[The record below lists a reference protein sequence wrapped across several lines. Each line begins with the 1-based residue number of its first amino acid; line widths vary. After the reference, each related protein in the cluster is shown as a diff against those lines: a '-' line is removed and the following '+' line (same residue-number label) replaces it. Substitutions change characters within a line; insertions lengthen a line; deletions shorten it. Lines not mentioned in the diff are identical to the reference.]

1 MTKLGNICEDCFLT
15 LKSGSYLVF
24 LVLYVYKDMHYFS
37 HVSMLSS
44 SSVPANIFSW
54 SYPAVTE
61 HYKVFHA
68 SMRKSINQLVLRA
81 HDTDRWHGSGFRRRS
96 ASSKLSVNMK
106 KVWAYIISCIDLESR
121 FFIVISFSNLLPAVI
136 TVVILLFIL
145 AFAAEF
151 LTGTN
156 TFKQELEVHLSMGLI
171 LTLHSFFLHIL
182 HTRTLKHSSRI
193 TIFTSNQ
200 LLFSS

>member
-1 MTKLGNICEDCFLT
+1 MEPGFDKTRKYLWGLFLDT
-15 LKSGSYLVF
+15 EKWLLVF
-24 LVLYVYKDMHYFS
+24 LVLYVYKDVHYFS

-44 SSVPANIFSW
+44 SSVSVNVFSW

-81 HDTDRWHGSGFRRRS
+81 HDTYRWHGSGFRPRS

-106 KVWAYIISCIDLESR
+106 KVWAYIISCIDSESR
-121 FFIVISFSNLLPAVI
+121 FFIVVSFSNLLPAVI
-136 TVVILLFIL
+136 TLVILLFIL
-145 AFAAEF
+145 AFTTEF

-156 TFKQELEVHLSMGLI
+156 TFKQKLEMHLSMGLI
-171 LTLHSFFLHIL
+171 LIFIAFCCTSCIHIL
-182 HTRTLKHSSRI
+182 
-193 TIFTSNQ
+193 
-200 LLFSS
+200 